1 MIRASLS
8 AAALVAAMGASAAL
22 AQDELGPSGSGI
34 ITGEQYANAIRAD
47 EAIGADIY
55 SMNDTYDEAAWG
67 ANDWFDAVGEGWE
80 NVGEVEDI
88 IISRNG
94 QVIGLVVET
103 GGWLDIGDESYV
115 IDLRDLRMVG
125 EGDDIDF
132 VTRLTQAQM
141 EAQPRAPE
149 DSWF

>member
-1 MIRASLS
+1 MHPANIPAY
-8 AAALVAAMGASAAL
+8 AL
-22 AQDELGPSGSGI
+22 AVALAASGVSAQTAMDPSGSGI

-47 EAIGADIY
+47 EAIGADVY
-55 SMNDTYDEAAWG
+55 SMNDTYVESAWDAADWYDGVG
-67 ANDWFDAVGEGWE
+67 ADWE

-94 QVIGLVVET
+94 RVIGVVVET

-125 EGDDIDF
+125 EGDDVDF
-132 VTRLTQAQM
+132 VTRLSQEQM

>member
-1 MIRASLS
+1 MYPANITTCALAFVLAASG
-8 AAALVAAMGASAAL
+8 VAAQAP
-22 AQDELGPSGSGI
+22 EGPSGSGI

-55 SMNDTYDEAAWG
+55 SMNDTYDEADWG
-67 ANDWFDAVGEGWE
+67 ANDWYDVVGDGWE

-94 QVIGLVVET
+94 RVIGLVVET

-132 VTRLTQAQM
+132 VTRLSQEQM

>member
-1 MIRASLS
+1 MYRATFPACAIGLLIAASG
-8 AAALVAAMGASAAL
+8 AAAQTAA
-22 AQDELGPSGSGI
+22 DPSGSGI

-47 EAIGADIY
+47 EAIEADVY
-55 SMNDTYDEAAWG
+55 SMNESYDEAAWG
-67 ANDWFDAVGEGWE
+67 ANDWYDEVGADWE

-94 QVIGLVVET
+94 RVIGLVVET

-115 IDLRDLRMVG
+115 IDLRMVG

-132 VTRLTQAQM
+132 VTRLSQEQM
-141 EAQPRAPE
+141 EAQPRAPQ

>member
-1 MIRASLS
+1 MHHATFPACALAFVIAASG
-8 AAALVAAMGASAAL
+8 AAAQTAA
-22 AQDELGPSGSGI
+22 DPSGSGI

-55 SMNDTYDEAAWG
+55 SMNETYDEAAWG
-67 ANDWFDAVGEGWE
+67 ANDWYDEVGAEWE

-94 QVIGLVVET
+94 RVIGLVVET

-125 EGDDIDF
+125 EGDDIHF
-132 VTRLTQAQM
+132 VTRLSQEQM

-149 DSWF
+149 ESWF